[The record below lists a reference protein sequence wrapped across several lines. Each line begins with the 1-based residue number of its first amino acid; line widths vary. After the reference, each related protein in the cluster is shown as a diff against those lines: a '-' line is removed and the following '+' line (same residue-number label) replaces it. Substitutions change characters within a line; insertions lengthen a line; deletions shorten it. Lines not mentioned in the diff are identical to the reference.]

1 MDKKKIVEK
10 MLKDYPINIVIIKNI
25 DLDIEDI
32 NCSDSPDLKELE
44 RLNHIK
50 KQKQFEVKKVNNI
63 LSGLTDRELKIIQM
77 KYFNRISYKDIAME
91 MDLSMGYVMQIK
103 SNIIK
108 ELVDIVFRRERKNCK
123 VKFKEQK

>member
-1 MDKKKIVEK
+1 MDRKKIIEK

-44 RLNHIK
+44 RLNRIK
-50 KQKQFEVKKVNNI
+50 KQKQFEIKKVNNI
-63 LSGLTDRELKIIQM
+63 LLGLTNRELKIIRM

-108 ELVDIVFRRERKNCK
+108 GLVDIVFR
-123 VKFKEQK
+123 KEVI

>member
-1 MDKKKIVEK
+1 MVDKKKMVEK
-10 MLKDYPINIVIIKNI
+10 MLKDYPINVVIIKNI

-32 NCSDSPDLKELE
+32 NCSASPDLKELE
-44 RLNHIK
+44 RINHIK

-108 ELVDIVFRRERKNCK
+108 ELVGIVFRREDYKI
-123 VKFKEQK
+123 

>member
-10 MLKDYPINIVIIKNI
+10 MLKDYPMNVVIIKNI

-32 NCSDSPDLKELE
+32 NCSDNPDLKELE

-108 ELVDIVFRRERKNCK
+108 ELVDIVFRREECLK
-123 VKFKEQK
+123 

>member
-1 MDKKKIVEK
+1 M
-10 MLKDYPINIVIIKNI
+10 
-25 DLDIEDI
+25 DLDIEDV
-32 NCSDSPDLKELE
+32 NSSDSPDLKEIE
-44 RLNHIK
+44 RLNQIK

-91 MDLSMGYVMQIK
+91 MDLSVGYIMQIK

-108 ELVDIVFRRERKNCK
+108 ELVNIVFCRKDYK
-123 VKFKEQK
+123 R